1 MLEEQ
6 NQALEASAKS
16 LEAELNKMKDA
27 HRKERRQTRFIPK
40 GSSLQPDT
48 SLEDKLLDTGDE
60 LAKQEQL
67 TLKAEFEVKQLK
79 QKLDET
85 KQTLK
90 KQRDDAEKF
99 HDLFERKEKHLV
111 EAERRIKGSYLNFI
125 EFHHSSLC
133 FRT

>member
-6 NQALEASAKS
+6 NQALEANVKS
-16 LEAELNKMKDA
+16 LEAEIHKMKDA
-27 HRKERRQTRFIPK
+27 QRKERRQTRFIPK
-40 GSSLQPDT
+40 GNSLQPDT
-48 SLEDKLLDTGDE
+48 ALEEKLLDTEDQ
-60 LAKQEQL
+60 LSKQEQL

-99 HDLFERKEKHLV
+99 HALFERKEKHLV
-111 EAERRIKGSYLNFI
+111 DAERRIKGSYLNFI
-125 EFHHSSLC
+125 EFHN
-133 FRT
+133 